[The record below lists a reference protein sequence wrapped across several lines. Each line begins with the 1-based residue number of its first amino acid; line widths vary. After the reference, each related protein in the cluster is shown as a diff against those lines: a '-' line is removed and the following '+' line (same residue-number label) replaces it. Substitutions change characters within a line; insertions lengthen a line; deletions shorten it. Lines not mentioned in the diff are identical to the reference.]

1 MKKIQHL
8 IVLMAVLTIAW
19 GCSSDGDDTNP
30 PSHPRYTVMEAPTA
44 PSWDYIKDIN
54 WMSDEPLPDW
64 AAPDPLQF
72 ESTMVLQ
79 VKLDEDL
86 FSYASDKD
94 LMSVTKGEECRA
106 LSLCNFKEVQGTGE
120 SVAYFILAI
129 KGNNDERDA
138 LLSVNYYCENLKQ
151 TFVMKDIMPFVPD
164 LVYGIYDDSE
174 NFQPYFSMGSTKYPV
189 KPIVSISLSGDLPFT
204 MQAGDKLALFVGD
217 ELRGSTEINQNT
229 TLDNIVCVLFSKQAG
244 EEVNVRYYSQQQA
257 KIYQLNQTFL
267 SADEVADVRL
277 EF

>member
-174 NFQPYFSMGSTKYPV
+174 NFQPYFSNILSSPLSASRCQVTCPSPCKPVTSWHCSWVMNSAGQQKLIRIQPLTTSYVSSSQNKRVKRSTFVTTVNSKRRFINSTK
-189 KPIVSISLSGDLPFT
+189 LSYLL
-204 MQAGDKLALFVGD
+204 MKWQM
-217 ELRGSTEINQNT
+217 
-229 TLDNIVCVLFSKQAG
+229 
-244 EEVNVRYYSQQQA
+244 
-257 KIYQLNQTFL
+257 
-267 SADEVADVRL
+267 
-277 EF
+277 